1 MVRPCGAS
9 SLAHAPRAS
18 HRPSP
23 PAHHRP
29 TSPSTP
35 RRRSRKRA
43 TSRAS
48 RSGPRTR
55 SASRASRP
63 RRAARASRGCSTTG
77 SASTNACVRRGGS
90 GGGGG
95 RSGERV
101 AGDRCSTHARCAHYT
116 HTRRLRPRSS
126 RGSSSAHAR
135 ALLVLARLR
144 SCPLTIDPECSEQR
158 TQAVCALLLSS
169 TPLEWRRF
177 PPLEPKLQ
185 AVRAGLQ
192 ILRFLAIRTCK
203 RAANALRETS
213 P

>member
-1 MVRPCGAS
+1 MKLQDMAIARSGDKGNRATLSVIARD
-9 SLAHAPRAS
+9 LAHYPLLEQLLTA
-18 HRPSP
+18 
-23 PAHHRP
+23 
-29 TSPSTP
+29 
-35 RRRSRKRA
+35 
-43 TSRAS
+43 
-48 RSGPRTR
+48 
-55 SASRASRP
+55 
-63 RRAARASRGCSTTG
+63 
-77 SASTNACVRRGGS
+77 
-90 GGGGG
+90 
-95 RSGERV
+95 ERV
-101 AGDRCSTHARCAHYT
+101 ADRCSTHARGAHYT